1 MALTVSDELARL
13 ASACR
18 RPPVT
23 FRSLLGAMTPR
34 EHAILTLFLG
44 LCFLHPFP
52 MPGISTVIG
61 AIIAI
66 AGARMARGLGPWI
79 PHRWM
84 DHHLPGD
91 TLARVLDKAAL
102 VALRLEKG
110 KAEPQAW
117 LGRAEI
123 RAFNGALVS
132 LCGLLIM
139 LPLPPPTNFPP
150 ALALVLMSMGILR
163 QRPGWLAAGYAAVA
177 VNLLLLGALVAGAAG
192 VTKRLPF

>member
-13 ASACR
+13 AAACR

-66 AGARMARGLGPWI
+66 AGARIARGLGPWI
-79 PHRWM
+79 PQRWM
-84 DHHLPGD
+84 DRHLPGD
-91 TLARVLDKAAL
+91 ALARVLDKAAL
-102 VALRLEKG
+102 IALRLEKG
-110 KAEPQAW
+110 KGEPQAW

-163 QRPGWLAAGYAAVA
+163 QRPWWLAAGYAAVA
-177 VNLLLLGALVAGAAG
+177 VNLLLLGMLVAGAAG